1 VVLDEASQKELD
13 SVIKDIFKIVNLE
26 NRPFL
31 RNANIAGIVRTQNFA
46 GRRGGKRMKKSAF
59 IFSDGELKRK
69 DSTVL
74 FESEDSK
81 NYLPMRISAIFIFR

>member
-1 VVLDEASQKELD
+1 LD

-26 NRPFL
+26 KPPFL

-59 IFSDGELKRK
+59 ILV
-69 DSTVL
+69 T
-74 FESEDSK
+74 ES
-81 NYLPMRISAIFIFR
+81 